1 MRLRSVAFALVVA
14 ALAPVA
20 PAQTPPT
27 ATAVPVPA
35 FDLQAHRG
43 IRGLLPE
50 NTMPGFAYAL
60 SLGVT
65 TLETDIAIT
74 RDGVLVISHDRS
86 LNPDITRGPDGQFLS
101 GKGPVIV
108 EQSFQELQRYDIG
121 RLRPGSKY
129 AADFSEQQPVDGA
142 RIPKLSDLFDLVRKS
157 GNDKVRFALE
167 TKLAPA
173 VPHETVAPEVFARS
187 LIAAI
192 REAGMQHRTSILSF
206 DWRTLQV
213 VQKEAPEILTVYLTI
228 ETPNFN
234 NIGPYPSTA
243 SPWTAGFRLN
253 DHGGSLPRMI
263 KAAGAHTWS
272 AFHRNLTPALV
283 KEAQALGLKV
293 LAWTVNSPEQIAK
306 AIELGVDGVVTDRA
320 DLAREEMKRRGMP
333 LPAPKPVTP

>member
-1 MRLRSVAFALVVA
+1 MRLRSVAVALLIGT
-14 ALAPVA
+14 LAPVV
-20 PAQTPPT
+20 PAQMPPT
-27 ATAVPVPA
+27 TTVVPVPA
-35 FDLQAHRG
+35 FDLQGHRG
-43 IRGLLPE
+43 IRGLRPE
-50 NTMPGFAYAL
+50 NTLPGFAHAL
-60 SLGVT
+60 TLGVT

-86 LNPDITRGPDGQFLS
+86 LNGDITRGPDGQFLN

-108 EQSFQELQRYDIG
+108 EQSFQELQRYDVG

-129 AADFSEQQPVDGA
+129 ATDFSEQQPVDGA
-142 RIPKLSDLFDLVRKS
+142 LIPKLSDLFELVRKS

-173 VPHETVAPEVFARS
+173 APQETVAPDVFARS
-187 LIAAI
+187 LITAI
-192 REAGMQHRTSILSF
+192 RQAGMQHRTSIISF

-228 ETPNFN
+228 ESQNFN
-234 NIGPYPSTA
+234 NIGLDPSIA

-263 KAAGAHTWS
+263 KAAGGHTWS
-272 AFHRNLTPALV
+272 AFHRNLTAALV

-306 AIELGVDGVVTDRA
+306 AIDLGVDGVVTDRA
-320 DLAREEMKRRGMP
+320 DLAREEMKRRSIP
-333 LPAPKPVTP
+333 LPAATPVAP